1 LNGQKATS
9 FNCLFMYRGLFHDMA
24 KKDSFDTTRS
34 SIPDNAMSLFDRE
47 NLESLDALRYEMSRV
62 SATTPVPLLEN
73 NLTSIRTETSGAD
86 HAFEQFKID
95 DNDESWGMGELNV
108 KIIHRGRIKI
118 SRTQW
123 QQSIDTCSEGFV
135 EDGIRKDFHLNIL
148 QHPSSVRLIY
158 ISYRY
163 KQSGDKQRE
172 FRRGILLDG
181 QTNIEELMM
190 HLAYWFTAQPHAEK
204 NYAVWKKLVDQAMTK
219 LRSRALQS

>member
-1 LNGQKATS
+1 
-9 FNCLFMYRGLFHDMA
+9 MA
-24 KKDSFDTTRS
+24 KKDSVERAKTS
-34 SIPDNAMSLFDRE
+34 ASDNAISLFDRE
-47 NLESLDALRYEMSRV
+47 NLEFLDALRYEIARV
-62 SATTPVPLLEN
+62 PATTPDAPAGSD
-73 NLTSIRTETSGAD
+73 LTSNSSETSDAD
-86 HAFEQFKID
+86 HVFDRYKIA

-108 KIIHRGRIKI
+108 KIIHRGRIRI

-123 QQSIDTCSEGFV
+123 AQVIGTCSDGFI

-148 QHPSSVRLIY
+148 VHPSSVRLIY

-181 QTNIEELMM
+181 AANIRELMM

-204 NYAVWKKLVDQAMTK
+204 NYPVWKKLVDEAMTK
-219 LRSRALQS
+219 LRGPLIGPLEQPE